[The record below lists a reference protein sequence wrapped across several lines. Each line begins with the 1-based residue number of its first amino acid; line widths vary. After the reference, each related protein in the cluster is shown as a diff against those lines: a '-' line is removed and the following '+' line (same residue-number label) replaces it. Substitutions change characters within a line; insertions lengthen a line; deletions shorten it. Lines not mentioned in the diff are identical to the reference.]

1 MDQSQKAQSL
11 HYLKLEPIPIKSDP
25 LLWWKNN
32 ESVYPTFSKMAK
44 DILAIPGSNVPSERT
59 NSIAR
64 NVIDFSRSKLS
75 KEAVEALVV
84 SKCFLTPNKNN
95 FMDINL
101 EVSEFEESDDD

>member
-75 KEAVEALVV
+75 KEAVEALYLPE
-84 SKCFLTPNKNN
+84 C
-95 FMDINL
+95 
-101 EVSEFEESDDD
+101 ESPLNPLNDYSNYNRSIRM